1 LKLRAGIL
9 LGNYPGADKAANQ
22 QCITFNQLW
31 EKYAEY
37 AIPRKRSFKS
47 DQKLFNSR
55 IRDRF
60 ATLPINQISRHA
72 VQQFHGELRELGLAP
87 STCDHYAKLIRRC
100 LNLAVEWDL
109 LEKNPVDGLKLFAA
123 DDRRE
128 VFLSPAQV
136 SDLVDRLDRH
146 PSVVSSAVIQ
156 LLLFSGLRVSEALNL
171 RHRDYDLDTGLITL
185 SGDRNKSKRRRTVP
199 LNNQAKAILAKM
211 ATLTST
217 DTEYVFVNQRTGKRL
232 QSVDKVWQ
240 GIRAESTERGYDLK
254 HVRLHDLRHTYASM
268 LINSGESLY
277 TVQQI
282 LGHSDPKLTQR
293 YAHLSSSV
301 LQDAANSV
309 SKYLDKAKD
318 KQGTGNN

>member
-1 LKLRAGIL
+1 M
-9 LGNYPGADKAANQ
+9 
-22 QCITFNQLW
+22 TFNQLW

-37 AIPRKRSFKS
+37 AAPRKRSFNS

-60 ATLPINQISRHA
+60 AALPINQISRHA

-136 SDLVDRLDRH
+136 LDLVDRLDRH
-146 PSVVSSAVIQ
+146 TAVVSCSAIK

-171 RHRDYDLDTGLITL
+171 RHSDCDLDARLITL
-185 SGDRNKSKRRRTVP
+185 SSDRNKSKRRRTVP
-199 LNNQAKAILAKM
+199 LNNQATAIVVKM
-211 ATLTST
+211 AALSST
-217 DTEYVFVNQRTGKRL
+217 DSEYVFVNQRTGKRL
-232 QSVDKVWQ
+232 QSVDRVWQ
-240 GIRAESTERGYDLK
+240 GIRAESTGSGSGNDLK

-309 SKYLDKAKD
+309 SKYLDKAQN
-318 KQGTGNN
+318 KQATDND